1 MTFHKN
7 PSSGIQVVQRGQ
19 ALQGSLLAP
28 IHFATHLKRKL
39 NDYFISFASLNNG
52 HLYSHTTV
60 KNRSRCCQSKTMIC
74 GNYGILHEDC
84 HTSI

>member
-19 ALQGSLLAP
+19 ALQGSLLVP

-39 NDYFISFASLNNG
+39 NYYFISSVSLNNG
-52 HLYSHTTV
+52 HLSDVWLTV
-60 KNRSRCCQSKTMIC
+60 HRNSVWIRKT
-74 GNYGILHEDC
+74 D
-84 HTSI
+84 